1 MRCGR
6 TGVRDALTRVD
17 ETALNKAEEPGSGVS
32 RPPHR
37 AYNRVRWPTPYPPRK
52 SDAEAV

>member
-1 MRCGR
+1 MRRGR

-17 ETALNKAEEPGSGVS
+17 ETALNKAEEPGSSVS

-37 AYNRVRWPTPYPPRK
+37 AYNRVRWPTAYP
-52 SDAEAV
+52 EAV